1 MVWREA
7 SFGYGAKT
15 VVDQLSLQVNRGE
28 IVALLGANGSGKS
41 TLVKGLVGLSDQQ
54 GGQVEVFGHPLEQLR
69 HRRMRRSGG
78 PHLPRGNG
86 PLIGY
91 VPQRHTVAAHDRATV
106 HEVVSVGRLPHLGWH
121 ARLGAADRTIVAEAL
136 DFVALGASAAST
148 MSDLSGGQQ
157 RRVLIARALASQP
170 DLFIMDEPTAGVDE
184 TNQRLLADVMGE
196 LARLGRTLL
205 VVTHELRAIEHV
217 VTRAVVMA
225 SGRIVFDG
233 PPAELSATMAP
244 GEHHHHL
251 GRDEPTTTVRGPFD
265 QVGPH
270 HA

>member
-1 MVWREA
+1 MVWRDA
-7 SFGYGAKT
+7 SFGYGTKT
-15 VVDQLSLQVNRGE
+15 VIDQLSLQVNRGE
-28 IVALLGANGSGKS
+28 IVALLGANGCGKS

-54 GGQVEVFGHPLEQLR
+54 GGQVEVFGEPLEQRR
-69 HRRMRRSGG
+69 HRRRAGASG
-78 PHLPRGNG
+78 RAAA

-106 HEVVSVGRLPHLGWH
+106 HEVVSVGRLPHLAWH
-121 ARLGAADRTIVAEAL
+121 ARLGAADRRIVAEAL
-136 DFVALGASAAST
+136 DFVALGASATST

-225 SGRIVFDG
+225 SGRVVFDG
-233 PPAELSATMAP
+233 PPAELSATVAP